1 MLVSDKPASQ
11 ATWVAVVIVK
21 AERTAAM
28 ARTKRILLARSLVE
42 VVGQEGESKRLIE
55 KVGRKG
61 CLSRIK

>member
-28 ARTKRILLARSLVE
+28 ARTKRILLAEKVSQKIWLKYLV
-42 VVGQEGESKRLIE
+42 E
-55 KVGRKG
+55 KVG
-61 CLSRIK
+61 